1 MTKLNNLDLL
11 NNKFKYDI
19 NILEKNIQHLNKKFL
34 ISTQKL
40 TARFCIMYLF
50 DTDIE
55 SGNENS
61 YLFDVNY
68 ILEKQ
73 PHIIEEDLYREI
85 NEKINKK

>member
-1 MTKLNNLDLL
+1 MSKLNNLDLL

-19 NILEKNIQHLNKKFL
+19 NILEKNIQHLNKKIL

-40 TARFCIMYLF
+40 TAKFCIMYLF
-50 DTDIE
+50 DMDIE
-55 SGNENS
+55 TGNENS

-73 PHIIEEDLYREI
+73 PHIIEEDLYTE
-85 NEKINKK
+85 INKK